1 MRRKFSSVQKNFLL
15 QELSKS
21 FNSPEE
27 KNPEEIYGVKKEPAV
42 EGEKCLILCV
52 IMETSLSF
60 AAALSPTSLSHP
72 YSYSDSIKM
81 DF

>member
-27 KNPEEIYGVKKEPAV
+27 KNPEKIYGVKKEPADG
-42 EGEKCLILCV
+42 GEKMFNTLCYNGNK
-52 IMETSLSF
+52 SLPCSCF
-60 AAALSPTSLSHP
+60 F
-72 YSYSDSIKM
+72 SY
-81 DF
+81 FPLPPLQLFRQH